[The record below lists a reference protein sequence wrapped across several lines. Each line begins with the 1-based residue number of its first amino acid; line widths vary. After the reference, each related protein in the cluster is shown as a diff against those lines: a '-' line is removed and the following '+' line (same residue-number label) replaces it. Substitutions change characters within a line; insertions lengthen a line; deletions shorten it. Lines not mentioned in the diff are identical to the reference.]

1 MKTIALIIGNN
12 DYYGRYKLDNP
23 INDATGIKHVF
34 ERLGYD
40 VIFSTNGNSQNIVD
54 LLSEFEN
61 RLKNYDASIFY
72 FAGHGFEVEGEN
84 YLAFTECQ
92 LDHANSYHCK
102 QTCIQLTDLLGI
114 YKK

>member
-1 MKTIALIIGNN
+1 MRTLALIIGNN
-12 DYYGRYKLDNP
+12 DYYEKYKLDNP

-40 VIFSTNGNSQNIVD
+40 VIFKTNGTSLHIVD
-54 LLSEFEN
+54 LLSEFEEKI
-61 RLKNYDASIFY
+61 KNYDASIFY

-92 LDHANSYHCK
+92 LDNANIYHCH
-102 QTCIQLTDLLGI
+102 QTCIGLTELLKI
-114 YKK
+114 